1 MEKESKKYSCPHF
14 PAWSFLSVSARLPSR
29 LFPLNDSL
37 IDFVLLRFQSKGKIS
52 VEDAAGEKGS
62 Q

>member
-1 MEKESKKYSCPHF
+1 
-14 PAWSFLSVSARLPSR
+14 VSARLPSR